1 MQRYVFS
8 LTALTLQFS
17 CGYGA
22 ISVLLHS
29 IISIMGKKNK
39 LSKFA
44 DLHSYSNVYENF
56 DPKHPQLVS
65 APGVAIEMKGNWAG
79 QHFGNN
85 QDIILEL
92 ACGRGE
98 YTVALAQAYASQNFI
113 GVDVK
118 GARMWQGAS
127 IALERG
133 LANAAF
139 LRTRIEQID
148 LFFGREEVSGIWITF
163 PDPFLR
169 ESKES
174 KRLTS
179 ERFLTRY
186 KSFLRPGALI
196 HLKTDDPT
204 LYQFT
209 LDTLSGFEGAEIIY
223 FDDDIYSKPLPFPEL
238 EYKTYYETAHLA
250 VGRKIKYIR
259 FLIT

>member
-1 MQRYVFS
+1 
-8 LTALTLQFS
+8 
-17 CGYGA
+17 
-22 ISVLLHS
+22 
-29 IISIMGKKNK
+29 MGKKNK

-65 APGVAIEMKGNWAG
+65 APGLAVDMKGNWAA

-98 YTVALAQAYASQNFI
+98 YTVALAQAYPSQNFI

-127 IALERG
+127 IALEKG
-133 LANAAF
+133 LTNAAF
-139 LRTRIEQID
+139 LRTRIEQIE

-179 ERFLTRY
+179 EIFLKRY
-186 KSFLRPGALI
+186 QSFLRPGAI
-196 HLKTDDPT
+196 NHLKTDDET

-209 LDTLSGFEGAEIIY
+209 METLTGFEGAQILY
-223 FDDDIYSKPLPFPEL
+223 SDADIYSKPLPFPEL

-259 FLIT
+259 FSIT